1 MASPQG
7 SLKRPRGEDSAL
19 VEEPAVDK
27 IRCPY
32 LDTIN
37 RTVIDFDFERVCS
50 VSLSNLNVYACLCC
64 GKFFQGRGQNTH
76 AYTHSVQM
84 SHHVF
89 INLNTCKLY
98 CLPDNYEVVEASCDD
113 M

>member
-1 MASPQG
+1 M
-7 SLKRPRGEDSAL
+7 
-19 VEEPAVDK
+19 EEPAVDK

>member
-1 MASPQG
+1 M
-7 SLKRPRGEDSAL
+7 
-19 VEEPAVDK
+19 DK